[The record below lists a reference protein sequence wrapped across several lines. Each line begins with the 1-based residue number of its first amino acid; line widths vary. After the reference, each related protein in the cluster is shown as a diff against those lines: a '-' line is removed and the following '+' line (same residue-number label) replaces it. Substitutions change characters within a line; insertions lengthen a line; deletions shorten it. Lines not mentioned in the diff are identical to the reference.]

1 VERTWFLSQALSP
14 QLTYRI
20 ASTSASGPGPSFAT
34 FQFFSHERSRILVH
48 RVFGDERAEP
58 ALYAKSWFP
67 CSLPRPAGHPSSISP
82 SPCPSF
88 SPDLLGSFAPHT
100 LRHLAPI
107 PATTSAYFRYV
118 SLIDVLGNDQLR
130 RILVHR
136 PAGPFLLRWRARCRC
151 HHSPSLAGR
160 VNTAGWRAPSTGAAL
175 PPASVH
181 SLRQPQNHSTGALV
195 HIQSGF
201 LVVSYSGSHEAS
213 SLRTLA
219 FRWRARDP
227 ANRALRSKD
236 AFSPYAEP
244 GYYSWQG
251 RSFTRRSDVSA
262 REPLPPA
269 RRRRR
274 EGPAVVR

>member
-1 VERTWFLSQALSP
+1 MA
-14 QLTYRI
+14 
-20 ASTSASGPGPSFAT
+20 ASAKFPAPTPKIGRDPSLLFT
-34 FQFFSHERSRILVH
+34 Q
-48 RVFGDERAEP
+48 RADTH
-58 ALYAKSWFP
+58 A
-67 CSLPRPAGHPSSISP
+67 RRR
-82 SPCPSF
+82 
-88 SPDLLGSFAPHT
+88 DLLDIVAQYHLRRALPFRRTSSLVRPHG
-100 LRHLAPI
+100 LQDLAPI
-107 PATTSAYFRYV
+107 PATTSVSRQKV
-118 SLIDVLGNDQLR
+118 SLIDALANDQLR
-130 RILVHR
+130 RNFVHR
-136 PAGPFLLRWRARCRC
+136 PSGTFFPRWRARYRY

-160 VNTAGWRAPSTGAAL
+160 VNRAGWRAPSTGAAL
-175 PPASVH
+175 PPASLH

-251 RSFTRRSDVSA
+251 RSFTRRSAVTA

>member
-48 RVFGDERAEP
+48 KVFGDERAEP

-67 CSLPRPAGHPSSISP
+67 CSLPRPSGHPSSISP

-136 PAGPFLLRWRARCRC
+136 PAGPFLLPERRTERMGTVPCQPALERAIR
-151 HHSPSLAGR
+151 
-160 VNTAGWRAPSTGAAL
+160 
-175 PPASVH
+175 
-181 SLRQPQNHSTGALV
+181 RQ
-195 HIQSGF
+195 
-201 LVVSYSGSHEAS
+201 
-213 SLRTLA
+213 
-219 FRWRARDP
+219 
-227 ANRALRSKD
+227 
-236 AFSPYAEP
+236 
-244 GYYSWQG
+244 
-251 RSFTRRSDVSA
+251 
-262 REPLPPA
+262 A
-269 RRRRR
+269 RR
-274 EGPAVVR
+274 GPAKMALEG